1 MHGQSHMK
9 LRIINIGA
17 VACGEDG
24 NIRHLKN
31 YSNVYNSLA
40 DLVESVEVFSPA
52 LHSNDMGY
60 EFLDDAGMTD
70 KIAFSLV
77 KGNSPDTR
85 SFVFFGNY
93 VRQILRLILF
103 CRDKADYFVFL
114 PSPLGAVALLYLF
127 LFNSGSRVGIY
138 VGGNWREE
146 NRTSRKSGA
155 IRKLISPLLSLL
167 LEKTVVMGILRSD
180 FAITASYE
188 YYYTGQ
194 GGKKKGNLY
203 LAPPLLN
210 VDEEDLKEDRKERNG
225 PLVIAF
231 CGELRP
237 QKGCFDLMA
246 AFRKVVEQADHRDL
260 QLRFI
265 GSGESLEHLKAYAC
279 ENGLRERVEF
289 LGHIIDKQALKY
301 YLITSDILVLPSY
314 SEGFPRVGYECFTLG
329 IPTILSRVGGI
340 PFLVEDGVHT
350 LLVNPGNIGEIAH
363 KIELLLADS
372 DLCEKLTA
380 NAKRLMEKEIFPRI
394 ASYGSLAHLIVKRFQ
409 RADAES

>member
-1 MHGQSHMK
+1 MK
-9 LRIINIGA
+9 LKIINIGA

-24 NIRHLKN
+24 RIRHLKN

-52 LHSNDMGY
+52 LNSNDLGY
-60 EFLDDAGMTD
+60 EFLNDAALTD

-85 SFVFFGNY
+85 SSVFFGNY
-93 VRQILRLILF
+93 VRQIIRLILF

-114 PSPLGAVALLYLF
+114 PSPLGAVAILYLF
-127 LFNSGSRVGIY
+127 LFNSGSKVGTY

-146 NRTSRKSGA
+146 NRNSQKSGA
-155 IRKLISPLLSLL
+155 IRKLISPFLSLL
-167 LEKTVVMGILRSD
+167 LEKTVVMGALRSD
-180 FAITASYE
+180 FAITSSYE
-188 YYYTGQ
+188 HYYTSQ
-194 GGKKKGNLY
+194 SGKKRRNLY

-210 VDEEDLKEDRKERNG
+210 VDEEDLKEERKERNG
-225 PLVIAF
+225 PFVIAF

-237 QKGCFDLMA
+237 QKGCLDLMA
-246 AFRKVVEQADHRDL
+246 AFRKVVEEADHRAL
-260 QLRFI
+260 ELRFI
-265 GSGESLEHLKAYAC
+265 GNGESLENLKAYAC

-289 LGHIIDKQALKY
+289 LGHIIEKEDLKY
-301 YLITSDILVLPSY
+301 YLTTSDILVLPSY

-350 LLVNPGNIGEIAH
+350 LLVAPGNIGEIAH
-363 KIELLLADS
+363 KIALLLADS
-372 DLCEKLTA
+372 DLCEKLAA
-380 NAKRLMEKEIFPRI
+380 NAKRLMEREIFPRI
-394 ASYGSLAHLIVKRFQ
+394 RSHGSLADLIVKRFQ
-409 RADAES
+409 KEDAES